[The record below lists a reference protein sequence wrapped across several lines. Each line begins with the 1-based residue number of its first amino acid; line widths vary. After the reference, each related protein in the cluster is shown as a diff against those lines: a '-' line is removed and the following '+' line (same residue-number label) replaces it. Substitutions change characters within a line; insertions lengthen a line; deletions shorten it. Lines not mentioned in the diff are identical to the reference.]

1 MLTLAL
7 DEYGDFEGI
16 RDENEPVYIA
26 GLIYDDKNISG
37 EERLERN
44 RIKAYYQAVIAEAAE
59 GAAGAWTHEFV
70 YPDALH
76 SKSDGMRDHY
86 VVRPV
91 KELVRIT
98 LPEFIRRGTYR
109 GNMLKWKN
117 PEGIIRDFL
126 PRQGQYHIFVILKSD
141 AGIKKLLAGNAN
153 ILAKDDYASNLYFH
167 MADEMICRLIFYNP
181 VIREVKDISLD
192 IATRSSGNMLMSD
205 PLAQEYKRQGYKAI
219 LCDENDPGGK
229 VYFNLTNADIYRSVI
244 AEEILDAQQPDIN
257 IAEFNVTPIQYKASA
272 RRMEFLYMADTICS
286 YLQFDIEGE
295 DAEGWLGAIAGRT
308 RDLTGRDDNLI
319 FGYDEI
325 DIIYA
330 KAWNMYQEG
339 DLYKALSIAYD
350 AGKREG
356 AFAAFYKNLWFEK
369 LEERVRECRDVS
381 DFNMAVRKLNE
392 TLNNNSLDSDKAL
405 YILRVLEE
413 MAPEVEKEFRSP
425 EARGILYLL
434 NDIGVTVYCHIG
446 DSVTAE
452 KYFEKC
458 TQLAGTVSL
467 EAYLGT
473 RNKMVVFCCDYFEM
487 DRAEEIADENMVYQE
502 LLTDLKKEVHL
513 QGVSED
519 GYTALG
525 KAHSQRGQVYAF
537 KRDPRAED
545 EFRTALE
552 NFEPGSANYKI
563 TQSYLLQHYLDTGR
577 KDAYLEEAE
586 SYFDGKE
593 KLAEQLKYIVDEGAR
608 YDSLINMTYALY
620 VFIKG
625 LYLFRLGEM
634 SDRVWKDLQSLERR
648 FARKIAKP
656 GWKLSG
662 HPSELIFKYMRLI
675 ALSRNDPEAE
685 QVYAKR
691 MAGCLPYH
699 GPTEDAIRML
709 VEIESADKKGETGCR
724 DELTDALCRF
734 MADRFKAFKAL
745 EIPAEGDIRF
755 SWLKDTITFMY
766 R

>member
-26 GLIYDDKNISG
+26 GLIYDDKNIGG

-76 SKSDGMRDHY
+76 SKGDGMRDHY

-91 KELVRIT
+91 KELVRVT

-205 PLAQEYKRQGYKAI
+205 PLAQEYKRQGYKAN

-244 AEEILDAQQPDIN
+244 AEEILDAQRPDIN
-257 IAEFNVTPIQYKASA
+257 IADFNVTPIQYRAGAKK
-272 RRMEFLYMADTICS
+272 MEFLYMADTICS
-286 YLQFDIEGE
+286 YLQFEIAGQN
-295 DAEGWLGAIAGRT
+295 AEEWLAAIVGRT

-330 KAWNMYQEG
+330 KAWNMYLGG

-350 AGKREG
+350 AGKHEG
-356 AFAAFYKNLWFEK
+356 AFAAFYKKLWFKK
-369 LEERVRECRDVS
+369 LEERVRECRNVS

-392 TLNNNSLDSDKAL
+392 TMNNNSLDSDKAL
-405 YILRVLEE
+405 YILQVLEE
-413 MAPEVEKEFRSP
+413 MAPEIEKEFRSP

-434 NDIGVTVYCHIG
+434 NDIGVTAYCHIG

-452 KYFEKC
+452 KYFKKC

-487 DRAEEIADENMVYQE
+487 DLAEEISDENIVYQE
-502 LLTDLKKEVHL
+502 LLTELKKEVHL
-513 QGVSED
+513 PGVSDD
-519 GYTALG
+519 GYVAFG

-537 KRDPRAED
+537 KRDPRAVD
-545 EFRTALE
+545 EFRMALE
-552 NFEPGSANYKI
+552 NFEAGSANFKI
-563 TQSYLLQHYLDTGR
+563 TQSYLLHYYLDAGC
-577 KDAYLEEAE
+577 KEAYLEEAE
-586 SYFDGKE
+586 QYFDGRK
-593 KLAEQLKYIVDEGAR
+593 KPAEQLKYIVDEGAR
-608 YDSLINMTYALY
+608 YDALFNMTYALY

-625 LYLFRLGEM
+625 LYLFRLNEM

-662 HPSELIFKYMRLI
+662 HPAELIFKYMRLI
-675 ALSRNDPEAE
+675 AISRNDQESEQTYAE
-685 QVYAKR
+685 R

-709 VEIESADKKGETGCR
+709 AEIEAADIKGQTGLR
-724 DELTDALCRF
+724 DELTDDLCRF
-734 MADRFKAFKAL
+734 MADNFEVFNDL
-745 EIPAEGDIRF
+745 EIPADGDARLG
-755 SWLKDTITFMY
+755 WLKENITFMY